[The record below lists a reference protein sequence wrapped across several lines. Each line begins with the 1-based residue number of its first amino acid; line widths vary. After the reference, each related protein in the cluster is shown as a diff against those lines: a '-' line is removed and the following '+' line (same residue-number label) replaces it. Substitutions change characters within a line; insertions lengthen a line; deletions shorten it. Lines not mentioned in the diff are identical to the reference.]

1 MIRMQSHDLLLGL
14 HRRLFRRHH
23 KKTAI
28 RLLHGQHQRLYCEA
42 GRPLLHCA
50 EKLLQAVPV
59 YAGIIVQ
66 KHRIRSSDQTKAR
79 IHSMT
84 KAGIGLQ
91 TKQQNLG
98 IFLLHHLAGAVRRA
112 VIYHNDLRNQTARKD
127 RIQTRSQVI

>member
-1 MIRMQSHDLLLGL
+1 MSCKGPAECIIQIAVIID
-14 HRRLFRRHH
+14 
-23 KKTAI
+23 AI
-28 RLLHGQHQRLYCEA
+28 RLLHGQHPCLHREA
-42 GRPLLHCA
+42 GGPLLHCA
-50 EKLLQAVPV
+50 KELLQAVLF
-59 YAGIIVQ
+59 YAGVIVQ
-66 KHRIRSSDQTKAR
+66 KHRIRSSDQMKAR

-91 TKQQNLG
+91 TKKQNLR